1 MRAFLARLCRGDA
14 HLADDLAQETF
25 VKAWRMASGW
35 RGEGSY
41 EGWLLRIAWRT
52 FLSDRRGWRQH
63 DELEEAHVGATTADP
78 DAAIDVNRALDRLGD
93 RERAAATLCL
103 GEGWSHGEAAAIM
116 GVPLGTLKSLVAR
129 AKAQLIRHLEGAA
142 E

>member
-1 MRAFLARLCRGDA
+1 MHRAE
-14 HLADDLAQETF
+14 DLAQDVF
-25 VKAWRMASGW
+25 LKAWRMAASW

-52 FLSDRRGWRQH
+52 FLSDRRGRREH
-63 DELEEAHVGATTADP
+63 DELSEEPSGAETGDP
-78 DAAIDVNRALDRLGD
+78 DAAIDVARALDRLGA

-103 GEGWSHGEAAAIM
+103 GEGYSHGEAARIM
-116 GVPLGTLKSLVAR
+116 DLPLGTLKSLVAR
-129 AKAQLIRHLEGAA
+129 AKAQLIRHLEGEA